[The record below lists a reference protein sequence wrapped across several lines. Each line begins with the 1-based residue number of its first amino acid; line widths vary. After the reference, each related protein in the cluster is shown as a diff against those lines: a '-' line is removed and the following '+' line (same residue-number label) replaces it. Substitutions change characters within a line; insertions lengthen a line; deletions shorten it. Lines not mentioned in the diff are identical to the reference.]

1 LADDVRLTQI
11 SRSNYIKDAIYNKPS
26 KKTFLLYRLRLIVN
40 VHPLSALQKW
50 VSIASSFPNDIMV
63 LASSGTI
70 AVL

>member
-1 LADDVRLTQI
+1 MQFSTNLA
-11 SRSNYIKDAIYNKPS
+11 

-40 VHPLSALQKW
+40 VHLLSASQKW